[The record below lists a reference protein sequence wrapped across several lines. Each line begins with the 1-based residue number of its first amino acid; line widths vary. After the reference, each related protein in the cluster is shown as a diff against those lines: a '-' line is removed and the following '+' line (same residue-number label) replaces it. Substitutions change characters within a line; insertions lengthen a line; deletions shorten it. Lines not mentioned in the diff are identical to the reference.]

1 MVKVHGKNNSPGGF
15 DFIPGA
21 TYVGDSRVLGLAIFV
36 DQSDPSQILLRFDEQ
51 RPRRVNYK
59 EFLRAVNFLEAF
71 SSGEAQAYESPD
83 PNPLKLSIV
92 ILESS
97 RILLHWEESTTAL
110 FPLEFFQ
117 TLNILVAIRKKME
130 VIVRRELDRK
140 ARLAEGTFVE
150 QFKNWGGLIVFIMLS
165 ALDLLMLIC
174 LVIWPQFFLHW
185 LALTLGLAFW
195 ILVIKPAWAGRVWP
209 TIQIYLDD
217 ELITDLSNLHFPK
230 RSVEI
235 FLILLIL
242 TFIYFF
248 FGSDAANLIFKHY
261 KGSSLP

>member
-1 MVKVHGKNNSPGGF
+1 MVKVHGKYNSPGGF

-21 TYVGDSRVLGLAIFV
+21 TYVGDSRVIGLAVFV
-36 DQSDPSQILLRFDEQ
+36 DQADPSQVLVRFNEQ
-51 RPRRVNYK
+51 QPRRVNYK

-71 SSGEAQAYESPD
+71 SSGEATSYESPD
-83 PNPLKLSIV
+83 RNPLKLSIAV
-92 ILESS
+92 LESS
-97 RILLHWEESTTAL
+97 RIMLHWEDSTTVL

-117 TLNILVAIRKKME
+117 TLNVLVAIRKKME
-130 VIVRRELDRK
+130 TIVRRELDRK

-150 QFKNWGGLIVFIMLS
+150 QFKNWGGLIVFMMLA

-185 LALTLGLAFW
+185 LGLTLGLVFW
-195 ILVIKPAWAGRVWP
+195 MLILKPAWADRVWP
-209 TIQIYLDD
+209 TIRMYLDD

-230 RSVEI
+230 KSVEI

-248 FGSDAANLIFKHY
+248 FGSDAANIIFKNF